1 MKAYNITHKAQQR
14 SLLLDSI
21 VESTLDIF
29 GQLVDMGTD
38 LDGAINALLN
48 KFKESPNRLFNIHKF
63 RCIKQGKDETWD
75 SFISKLT
82 AEGENCDF
90 PVGWLDTEILMA
102 MIENGKSKRVRRKLL
117 QDQLTLAEALKYARG
132 LRQRPKL
139 RKQTV
144 KRQMMLPSSK
154 RSIKPQRTEVEKN
167 RALTAGNIGCT
178 KVDQENARFLESSV
192 HDAGKETILQN
203 GVIASKKLRPQGI

>member
-1 MKAYNITHKAQQR
+1 
-14 SLLLDSI
+14 
-21 VESTLDIF
+21 
-29 GQLVDMGTD
+29 MGTD

-75 SFISKLT
+75 SFIAKLT
-82 AEGENCDF
+82 AEGKNCDF
-90 PVGWLDTEILMA
+90 PAGWLDTEILMA

-117 QDQLTLAEALKYARG
+117 QDQLTLVEALKYARG
-132 LRQRPKL
+132 LETTTNTL

-178 KVDQENARFLESSV
+178 KVDQENARLLESSV
-192 HDAGKETILQN
+192 HDAGEETILRN
-203 GVIASKKLRPQGI
+203 GVKASKKLRPQGI